1 MNSYKTDDP
10 SETSEI
16 LSDYFA
22 KIGESI
28 AKKAKTVNSNV
39 DFKTFL
45 NNFVS
50 QSIMLELPQPIEI
63 FNIPNSRQKS
73 DRLW

>member
-1 MNSYKTDDP
+1 MNNYETDDP

-16 LSDYFA
+16 LSDHFA

-28 AKKAKTVNSNV
+28 TKKAKAMNSNV

-63 FNIPNSRQKS
+63 FNISNSRQKS
-73 DRLW
+73 DRL